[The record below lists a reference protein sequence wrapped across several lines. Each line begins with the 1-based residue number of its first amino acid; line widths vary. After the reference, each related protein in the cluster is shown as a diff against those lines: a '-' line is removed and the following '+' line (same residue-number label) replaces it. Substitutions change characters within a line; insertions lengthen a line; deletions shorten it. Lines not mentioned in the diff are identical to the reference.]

1 MTALL
6 EKAHVMRS
14 YIVLVPGCSARHP
27 QKRWPH
33 YGALAEKLID
43 AGYTIVMAPGPDEME
58 LARTIPGIRLTDT
71 HGLLTWY
78 ELAGVF
84 KRALFVVGNDT
95 GPSHLAAHIG
105 TQGLALFG
113 NYSPAERTGIIRE
126 NFGVIEVEDLAALPV
141 ERVFDEVT
149 RRIEAHSN
157 SV

>member
-1 MTALL
+1 MKSLL
-6 EKAHVMRS
+6 EITKEQFDAAIHEEVATIMEE
-14 YIVLVPGCSARHP
+14 
-27 QKRWPH
+27 
-33 YGALAEKLID
+33 AEKQLKTKLD
-43 AGYTIVMAPGPDEME
+43 AY
-58 LARTIPGIRLTDT
+58 GIRLTDT
-71 HGLLTWY
+71 HGLLSWY

-126 NFGVIEVEDLAALPV
+126 NFGVIEVEDLAALPA